1 LFGALTQPRTSEW
14 EFDFKCK
21 WGGKSL
27 GFLNPYTGANTM
39 TNGKTRVMIGLGL
52 MLCLAAVVDGQEP
65 ATKARKI
72 APPLDA
78 KALADPK
85 KAEAAAALLESA
97 YQGQTPPESVRMLV
111 AVLRGSR
118 MGPGD
123 GWFGPAQSRYTWQ
136 WLAKRCGV
144 DSAKGGITRKQF
156 FGSDAAFARLDRN
169 KDGKIAPEDFDWSER
184 SPYMQM
190 SSLVSR
196 FYRKL
201 NADGNGR
208 LSKEEL
214 LQFFDK
220 AAQGKDHLTP
230 DDFRDALLGGPSPQP
245 QPSDMP
251 SQAVLIRGLFAGEL
265 GSMKEGPKLNDPAP
279 DFTLKTSDGKEVVQL
294 SKRIGPKPIVLVFG
308 SFT

>member
-1 LFGALTQPRTSEW
+1 VRLISIVNESSKMSD
-14 EFDFKCK
+14 E
-21 WGGKSL
+21 SL
-27 GFLNPYTGANTM
+27 EFLNPYTGGYTM
-39 TNGKTRVMIGLGL
+39 PDGKMLGMGVLGL
-52 MLCLAAVVDGQEP
+52 MLFLAAVADAQEP
-65 ATKARKI
+65 PAKARQL

-97 YQGQTPPESVRMLV
+97 YQGQTPPEAVRMLV

-123 GWFGPAQSRYTWQ
+123 GWFGPSQTRYSWK
-136 WLAKRCGV
+136 WLAERCGV
-144 DSAKGGITRKQF
+144 DPSKGGISRKQF
-156 FGSDAAFARLDRN
+156 RGSDAFFARLDRN
-169 KDGKIAPEDFDWSER
+169 KDGEIALDDFDWSDR
-184 SPYMQM
+184 NPYMQM
-190 SSLVSR
+190 SHIVNR

-201 NADGNGR
+201 NAARNGR

-220 AAQGKDHLTP
+220 AAQGKDHVSA
-230 DDFRDALLGGPSPQP
+230 DDFRDALLGESAGRSRL
-245 QPSDMP
+245 SDMP

-265 GSMKEGPKLNDPAP
+265 GSMNEGPKVNESAP

-294 SKRIGPKPIVLVFG
+294 SKRLGTKPAVLVFG

>member
-1 LFGALTQPRTSEW
+1 
-14 EFDFKCK
+14 
-21 WGGKSL
+21 
-27 GFLNPYTGANTM
+27 M
-39 TNGKTRVMIGLGL
+39 TNAKTIGMSGLGL
-52 MLCLAAVVDGQEP
+52 MLCLAAIVDAQEP
-65 ATKARKI
+65 RAKAQKNV
-72 APPLDA
+72 PPLDA
-78 KALADPK
+78 KALSDPK
-85 KAEAAAALLESA
+85 QGEAAAALLESA
-97 YQGQTPPESVRMLV
+97 YQGQTPPEAVRMLA

-123 GWFGPAQSRYTWQ
+123 GWFGPAQSRYTWE

-144 DSAKGGITRKQF
+144 DPTKGGITRKQF
-156 FGSDAAFARLDRN
+156 PGSDAAFARLDRN

-190 SSLVSR
+190 SSMVTRL
-196 FYRKL
+196 YRKL
-201 NADGNGR
+201 NAEGNGR
-208 LSKEEL
+208 VSKGEW

-265 GSMKEGPKLNDPAP
+265 GSMKEGPKLNEPAP

-294 SKRIGPKPIVLVFG
+294 SKRIGPKPVVLVFG

>member
-1 LFGALTQPRTSEW
+1 MS
-14 EFDFKCK
+14 
-21 WGGKSL
+21 
-27 GFLNPYTGANTM
+27 
-39 TNGKTRVMIGLGL
+39 GLGL
-52 MLCLAAVVDGQEP
+52 LLCLAVLADAQEAP
-65 ATKARKI
+65 AKARKL

-85 KAEAAAALLESA
+85 NAEAAAALLEAA
-97 YQGQTPPESVRMLV
+97 YEGRTPPESVRMLA

-123 GWFGPAQSRYTWQ
+123 GWFGPAEIRYSWK

-144 DSAKGGITRKQF
+144 DPAKGGIARKQF
-156 FGSDAAFARLDRN
+156 PGSDAAFARLDRDKN
-169 KDGKIAPEDFDWSER
+169 GAITPDDFDWSDR
-184 SPYMQM
+184 SPYIQM
-190 SSLVSR
+190 SYMVNR

-201 NADGNGR
+201 NAEGNGH

-245 QPSDMP
+245 QPSDIP

-265 GSMKEGPKLNDPAP
+265 GSMNEGPKLNEPAP
-279 DFTLKTSDGKEVVQL
+279 DFTLKTSDGKEFVQL

>member
-1 LFGALTQPRTSEW
+1 MKSRQWLGIRLLGTMLFLLPTAIGMSQERTSA
-14 EFDFKCK
+14 DK
-21 WGGKSL
+21 KS
-27 GFLNPYTGANTM
+27 PTTE
-39 TNGKTRVMIGLGL
+39 KKV
-52 MLCLAAVVDGQEP
+52 
-65 ATKARKI
+65 
-72 APPLDA
+72 PPRI
-78 KALADPK
+78 DPK
-85 KAEAAAALLESA
+85 AFQNPKAAEDAAALLESV
-97 YQGQTPPESVRMLV
+97 YQGQTPPESVRMLA

-123 GWFGPAQSRYTWQ
+123 GWFGPAQSNYTWE

-144 DSAKGGITRKQF
+144 DPAKDGITRKQF
-156 FGSDAAFARLDRN
+156 PGSDAAFARLDRN

-184 SPYMQM
+184 SPYIQM
-190 SSLVSR
+190 SSMVTR

-201 NADGNGR
+201 NAEGNGR
-208 LSKEEL
+208 LSKEEW

>member
-1 LFGALTQPRTSEW
+1 MINGN
-14 EFDFKCK
+14 KV
-21 WGGKSL
+21 
-27 GFLNPYTGANTM
+27 TGTA
-39 TNGKTRVMIGLGL
+39 LGL
-52 MLCLAAVVDGQEP
+52 LLFLVAVAESEEPKRGVQPPVLGSKSASRYAKLVEDPKAAV
-65 ATKARKI
+65 T
-72 APPLDA
+72 
-78 KALADPK
+78 
-85 KAEAAAALLESA
+85 AAAFLESA
-97 YQGQTPPESVRMLV
+97 YEGQTPPEAVRMLA

-118 MGPGD
+118 MGPDD
-123 GWFGPAQSRYTWQ
+123 GWFGPAQSRYSWE

-144 DSAKGGITRKQF
+144 DPAKGGIVRKNF
-156 FGSDAAFARLDRN
+156 PGSDADFARLDRN
-169 KDGKIAPEDFDWSER
+169 KDGAIAPDDFDWSQR
-184 SPYMQM
+184 SPYLQISAMIN
-190 SSLVSR
+190 R

-201 NADGNGR
+201 NAEGNDR

-220 AAQGKDHLTP
+220 VAQGKDHLSP
-230 DDFRDALLGGPSPQP
+230 DDFRDALLAGPTPRP

-265 GSMKEGPKLNDPAP
+265 GSMNEGPKVNEAAP